1 MKRKGVILFEILI
14 SMAIFFLIAITVIK
28 ILSQSRIQASQRIW
42 HAEASSTAANIIARV
57 VSKEVT
63 ILVLQSELANN
74 LTFNIS
80 LKSKPS
86 RHKGLVE
93 IRVQVKPLEGQFNSI
108 SPVEL
113 IELIPLTNLNYTFE
127 NRFNLR
133 MLDED

>member
-42 HAEASSTAANIIARV
+42 HAEASSAAANIIARV

-63 ILVLQSELANN
+63 ILELQRELANN
-74 LTFNIS
+74 FIFNIS

-86 RHKGLVE
+86 PHKGLVE
-93 IRVQVKPLEGQFNSI
+93 IRVQVKPLEGQFNNI

-113 IELIPLTNLNYTFE
+113 IELIPFTNLNYTFE

-133 MLDED
+133 MPDED